1 MRGGSNVA
9 RGERERENVRFAF
22 ALMFRSP
29 GACATRVSPIR
40 GPTGYLSSC
49 AFVFSRFR
57 ADNAFLGK
65 YMVNRPL
72 LL

>member
-40 GPTGYLSSC
+40 GPAIFHRALLYSPVSELTMLSLE
-49 AFVFSRFR
+49 
-57 ADNAFLGK
+57 NIW
-65 YMVNRPL
+65 
-72 LL
+72 